1 MFQIPEIALPRADV
15 ARGCMQY
22 IERYRTPSRDKV
34 QNIQNSHFHPCHH
47 LLQHIHLHRYNFEHP
62 FAKSEATLT
71 SSEHILGQRIDS
83 HSSEQSNL
91 TGSLDPLPD
100 LFVLFP
106 LLTGLVDGVNVFVGE
121 LNVADGEVPSETV
134 GAGRG
139 GDEDGSAR
147 KV

>member
-1 MFQIPEIALPRADV
+1 MSSFASAYPLASIQL
-15 ARGCMQY
+15 
-22 IERYRTPSRDKV
+22 RTSFRPIRTDPS
-34 QNIQNSHFHPCHH
+34 
-47 LLQHIHLHRYNFEHP
+47 LLS
-62 FAKSEATLT
+62 K
-71 SSEHILGQRIDS
+71 HILGQRINS
-83 HSSEQSNL
+83 HSSEQTNL

-121 LNVADGEVPSETV
+121 LHVSDGEVPSETV